1 MGRKKHSKEL
11 KARIALD
18 AIKGQKTMSEL
29 ASEYGVHANQISRW
43 KKQLLDASPD
53 IFTRGKDK
61 EAEKKEVERDRLY
74 KKVGQLQLEVDWLKK
89 RQVIWDER
97 RREGEMHR
105 SQRFR
110 SQYQQ
115 TMRLA
120 AAATVI
126 LLPAQGFHF

>member
-1 MGRKKHSKEL
+1 MGREKHSKEL

-74 KKVGQLQLEVDWLKK
+74 KKVGQLQIEVDWLKK

-97 RREGEMHR
+97 R
-105 SQRFR
+105 
-110 SQYQQ
+110 
-115 TMRLA
+115 
-120 AAATVI
+120 
-126 LLPAQGFHF
+126 